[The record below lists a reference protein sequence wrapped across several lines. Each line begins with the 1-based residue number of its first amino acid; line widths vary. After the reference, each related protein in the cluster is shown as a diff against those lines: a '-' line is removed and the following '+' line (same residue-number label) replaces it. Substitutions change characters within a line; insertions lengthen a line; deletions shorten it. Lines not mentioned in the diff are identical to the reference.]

1 MKTRFAIAA
10 AVLLTA
16 PAALGQSKDAQAE
29 ARAFFDIGAKAFK
42 AGNYGDA
49 IEGFTKAY
57 QRVQRPGLAFS
68 LGQAHRMEYFS
79 KGKPENLRHAVKYYR
94 EYLQKDP
101 SGPRKG
107 EVQEALEKLVPQL
120 DRLGSDAQP
129 TEPGGEPVQ
138 KKPRIMIS
146 TQTPGAEILF
156 GGRKVGDYFV
166 SEVQPGKYKFSVSAP
181 GYETEMREINVDAAR
196 ELPPFSIALKEKPAF
211 ITVRAPEG
219 AQISVDGRVQG
230 EAPLPPL
237 EVKPGAHFIAVTM
250 NGREAFTREL
260 EVARGE
266 SAKIDVE
273 LVTTDQR
280 KTSWVLMGVGAGGL
294 VAGGVLGFVALGKES
309 DAADIRD
316 AADGKGNLPP
326 SDLGRYESLR
336 SERDDFRLA
345 ALITGGAGLVV
356 GATGLVLHIFDE
368 PKVKAPELRERPR
381 TQPGAP
387 APSAPKMELSAVPL
401 LAPGFG
407 GAGLHGRF

>member
-1 MKTRFAIAA
+1 MKKQLLVATFLLLGASAA
-10 AVLLTA
+10 H
-16 PAALGQSKDAQAE
+16 GQPGNAQAE
-29 ARAFFDIGAKAFK
+29 ARAFFDIGAKAYK
-42 AGNYGDA
+42 AGNYADA
-49 IEGFTKAY
+49 IQGFTQAY
-57 QRVQRPGLAFS
+57 ERAQRPGLAFS

-79 KGKPENLRHAVKYYR
+79 KGKPENLRQAVKYYR

-101 SGPRKG
+101 NGPRKG

-120 DRLGSDAQP
+120 DRLGGEALP
-129 TEPGGEPVQ
+129 AETGGEPTQ
-138 KKPRIMIS
+138 KKPRVMIS

-181 GYETEMREINVDAAR
+181 GYETETREINVDASR

-211 ITVRAPEG
+211 IVVRAPEG
-219 AQISVDGRVQG
+219 ASVSIDGRLQG
-230 EAPLPPL
+230 QAPLPPL
-237 EVKPGAHFIAVTM
+237 EVKPGAHFVAVTM

-260 EVARGE
+260 EVTRGE
-266 SAKIDVE
+266 SAKLDAE
-273 LVTTDQR
+273 LDTTTQR
-280 KTSWVLMGVGAGGL
+280 KTSWILMGVGVGGL
-294 VAGGVLGFVALGKES
+294 IAGGVLGYMALDRES
-309 DAADIRD
+309 QATDIRD
-316 AADGKGNLPP
+316 AADGAGNLPP
-326 SDLGRYESLR
+326 SELGRYESLR

-345 ALITGGAGLVV
+345 ALITGGAGLAV

-387 APSAPKMELSAVPL
+387 APGAPKMELSAVPL